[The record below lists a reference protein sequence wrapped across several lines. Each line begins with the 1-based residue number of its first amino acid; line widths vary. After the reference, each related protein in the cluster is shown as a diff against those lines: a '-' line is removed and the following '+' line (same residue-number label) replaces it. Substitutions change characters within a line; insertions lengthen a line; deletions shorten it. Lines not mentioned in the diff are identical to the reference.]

1 MAFLVH
7 STDDGRVPG
16 IEYLP
21 AGAITPEV
29 GMALTQASG
38 KLAVSSGTAK
48 PAYISMCQRETAC
61 ADGELIPVLRVL
73 PDMIFESR
81 WSAAAD
87 GVGPG
92 DKVSVADGGLLLLGT
107 TGGAAEIVSMD
118 GTGESDAVRV
128 RFS

>member
-87 GVGPG
+87 GAWIA
-92 DKVSVADGGLLLLGT
+92 KNSW
-107 TGGAAEIVSMD
+107 GAAS
-118 GTGESDAVRV
+118 GASLRKNRV
-128 RFS
+128 F